1 MTHPH
6 FSAVTSPLRSLEA
19 MFVAD
24 IAYLADHPNIQRML
38 LGALGRTNSSALRL
52 MIEAV
57 IQRYEQRLSSIIE
70 EAQQCGEIRTTIDK
84 RIAARLFI
92 AAIQHLVFRALIVGD
107 VDSIREAAPDAF
119 KSYRACMEAN
129 Q

>member
-1 MTHPH
+1 MTYPH

-70 EAQQCGEIRTTIDK
+70 EAQQCGEMNHDRQKDRCPSVHSGYPTSG
-84 RIAARLFI
+84 
-92 AAIQHLVFRALIVGD
+92 V
-107 VDSIREAAPDAF
+107 
-119 KSYRACMEAN
+119 
-129 Q
+129 